1 MRIALLPA
9 LALVLSGTALAK
21 LPAPSDEAKAKAAE
35 TAAKSAWS
43 AKVAAFETC
52 KAQDAAVL
60 HYHAAMQ
67 KAGKAAAPAG
77 AAAPCADPGSYSAP
91 TAAPAAPATKP

>member
-1 MRIALLPA
+1 MRIALLSA
-9 LALVLSGTALAK
+9 LALAVTGSALAT

-35 TAAKSAWS
+35 TAARSAWS

-52 KAQDAAVL
+52 KAQDEAVL

-67 KAGKAAAPAG
+67 KAGKTAAPAG
-77 AAAPCADPGSYSAP
+77 ATPAPCVDPGS
-91 TAAPAAPATKP
+91 APATPATK

>member
-1 MRIALLPA
+1 MRIALLSA

-43 AKVAAFETC
+43 AKVAAFQTC
-52 KAQDAAVL
+52 KAQDQAVL

-67 KAGKAAAPAG
+67 KAGKAALPAG
-77 AAAPCADPGSYSAP
+77 AAAPCADPGSAP
-91 TAAPAAPATKP
+91 TAPAPATKP

>member
-1 MRIALLPA
+1 MRIALLSA

-21 LPAPSDEAKAKAAE
+21 LPTPSDEAKAKAAE
-35 TAAKSAWS
+35 AVAKSAWS

-52 KAQDAAVL
+52 KAQDQAVL

-77 AAAPCADPGSYSAP
+77 TSAPCADLGSAP
-91 TAAPAAPATKP
+91 TAAPATKP